1 MIYNQISYLGLAA
14 ASGILQLGDG
24 VIGAGLGVRIVLL
37 GGILGRLVGQDFGE
51 LGHLDCLVC
60 KGSNFN

>member
-1 MIYNQISYLGLAA
+1 MIDDEISYLGLAA
-14 ASGILQLGDG
+14 ASGVLQLGDG
-24 VIGAGLGVRIVLL
+24 VIGAGLGVRIVLF

>member
-37 GGILGRLVGQDFGE
+37 GGILGRFVGQDFGE